1 MYHYRKKD
9 HHRRSIR
16 LQGYDYSQ
24 EGWYFITICC
34 QERAHLFGE
43 IINGEMILNEAGQ
56 MIESEWLKLKIRFPN
71 IHCHQYVIMPD
82 HFHAILEII
91 IVGTTTIKNT
101 EKSDNKTVGSTL
113 VVDHTLVVDPIEG
126 QQRID
131 GQPQRIDGQPQDEG
145 QPQGDDGQPQGVA
158 TTTVGDIIG
167 AFKSITTVEYIRG
180 VKSLGWP
187 PFNKKLWQRNY
198 YEHIIRNDLAFWRIT
213 EYIKNNP
220 KSWEEHQL
228 SKKRKNNK

>member
-1 MYHYRKKD
+1 MYHYRKEG
-9 HHRRSIR
+9 HQRRSIR
-16 LQGYDYSQ
+16 LQDYDYSQ

-34 QERAHLFGE
+34 QDRAHLFGE
-43 IINGEMILNEAGQ
+43 IINGEIVLNEAGQ
-56 MIESEWLKLKIRFPN
+56 MIESEWLKLKLRFPN

-91 IVGTTTIKNT
+91 VGTTTV
-101 EKSDNKTVGSTL
+101 TVGN
-113 VVDHTLVVDPIEG
+113 
-126 QQRID
+126 
-131 GQPQRIDGQPQDEG
+131 
-145 QPQGDDGQPQGVA
+145 
-158 TTTVGDIIG
+158 IIG

-187 PFNKKLWQRNY
+187 PFNKRLWQRNY

-220 KSWEEHQL
+220 KSWEEHQI

>member
-1 MYHYRKKD
+1 MYHYRKEGYQ
-9 HHRRSIR
+9 RRSIR

-34 QERAHLFGE
+34 QDRAHLFGE

-71 IHCHQYVIMPD
+71 IHCHEYVIMPD

-91 IVGTTTIKNT
+91 VGTTTIKNT
-101 EKSDNKTVGSTL
+101 EKLDNETVGSTL
-113 VVDHTLVVDPIEG
+113 VVDHI
-126 QQRID
+126 
-131 GQPQRIDGQPQDEG
+131 
-145 QPQGDDGQPQGVA
+145 DGQPQGVA
-158 TTTVGDIIG
+158 PTTTTTTTTTKTVTVGDIIG

-187 PFNKKLWQRNY
+187 PFNKRLWQRNY

-220 KSWEEHQL
+220 KSWEEHQI
-228 SKKRKNNK
+228 SKKRKK

>member
-1 MYHYRKKD
+1 MYHYRKED

-16 LQGYDYSQ
+16 LQDYDYSQ

-34 QERAHLFGE
+34 QDRAHLFGE

-56 MIESEWLKLKIRFPN
+56 MIESEWLKLKLRFPN

-101 EKSDNKTVGSTL
+101 EKSDNETVGSTL
-113 VVDHTLVVDPIEG
+113 VVDHTLVVDPIDG
-126 QQRID
+126 QQRI
-131 GQPQRIDGQPQDEG
+131 E
-145 QPQGDDGQPQGVA
+145 GQPQGVA
-158 TTTVGDIIG
+158 PTTTTTTTTTTKTVTVGDIIG

-180 VKSLGWP
+180 VKSLGWT
-187 PFNKKLWQRNY
+187 PFNKRLWQRNY

-220 KSWEEHQL
+220 KSWEEHQI